1 MARDE
6 SPYCTAALTRATMRV
21 YSGPVDPYP
30 ARRHGMTEIA
40 PITPPH
46 IARVY
51 PAGAFRVHV
60 GANLGDAIGGPEC
73 CEPGDIYRLAR
84 DAAALQLAL
93 FPESSRGGIQR
104 IAAGSQIG
112 KPGDPVRLLSRM
124 TLMAEDGDSVQV
136 LVLRHLPSGQDLI
149 LPLSPLVARLDYTL
163 IEIAQD
169 VSDLPATDMACAAF
183 AAGTRITLPD
193 GALIPVERLSVG
205 DTVLT
210 RDHGAQAIR
219 WIGKV
224 TLRALGP
231 FAPVV
236 IPTEHLGNLGELVVS
251 PFHRIFLYQRGP
263 DRVGGCAEVL
273 VQARHLVDDD
283 QVCRREGGYVD
294 YYSLIFDRHEI
305 VYAEG
310 IPVESQMISE
320 MTVARLPPDLA
331 VEIRRRF
338 PGLSHRASFATE
350 IGREELDIALR
361 RALGDIARSG
371 RHAGRD

>member
-1 MARDE
+1 
-6 SPYCTAALTRATMRV
+6 
-21 YSGPVDPYP
+21 
-30 ARRHGMTEIA
+30 MTGIA
-40 PITPPH
+40 PMTPPH

-51 PAGAFRVHV
+51 AATAFRVHV
-60 GANLGDAIGGPEC
+60 GANLGDPIGAPEC

-84 DAAALQLAL
+84 DAVALQLAL
-93 FPESSRGGIQR
+93 NPTAGENGDQR
-104 IAAGSQIG
+104 ITVGSELG
-112 KPGDPVRLLSRM
+112 SPGDPVRLLARVM
-124 TLMAEDGDSVQV
+124 LMAEDGDTVQV
-136 LVLRHLPSGQDLI
+136 LVLRHMPSAQEMI

-169 VSDLPATDMACAAF
+169 VSDLPVTDIACAAF

-193 GALIPVERLSVG
+193 GAQIPVERLSVG
-205 DTVLT
+205 NTVLT

-224 TLRALGP
+224 TLRAAGP

-236 IPTEHLGNLGELVVS
+236 IPSEHLGNLGDLVVS

-283 QVCRREGGYVD
+283 RIRRREGGYVD

-320 MTVARLPPDLA
+320 TTMSRLPPDLA
-331 VEIRRRF
+331 AEIRKRF
-338 PGLSHRASFATE
+338 PGLSHKASFATE
-350 IGREELDIALR
+350 IGREELDRALH
-361 RALGDIARSG
+361 RALGDIAT
-371 RHAGRD
+371 H